1 MLLLFP
7 FFVLFDV
14 LGRQKQPLHNA
25 PPVTVVLFYALI
37 YCIQFNF
44 IICKY
49 CTKIALHDCKQ
60 YATVFTIP
68 TQFITNHKCTPLA
81 LCLILCAKIAI
92 IQSHR
97 MRFKVLF
104 LFLMSIYT
112 FRNKTISNLYGRT
125 LISSTFNKPIKRLFN
140 LTTTPLF
147 NAAQRI
153 LPQ

>member
-1 MLLLFP
+1 MHHRYWWCFFMLLFIVYNSILSSVNI
-7 FFVLFDV
+7 VL
-14 LGRQKQPLHNA
+14 K
-25 PPVTVVLFYALI
+25 T
-37 YCIQFNF
+37 
-44 IICKY
+44 
-49 CTKIALHDCKQ
+49 ALHDCKPC
-60 YATVFTIP
+60 ATVFTIP
-68 TQFITNHKCTPLA
+68 TQLITNHKRTPLA

-112 FRNKTISNLYGRT
+112 FIGKTISNLYGRT

-147 NAAQRI
+147 NAA
-153 LPQ
+153 